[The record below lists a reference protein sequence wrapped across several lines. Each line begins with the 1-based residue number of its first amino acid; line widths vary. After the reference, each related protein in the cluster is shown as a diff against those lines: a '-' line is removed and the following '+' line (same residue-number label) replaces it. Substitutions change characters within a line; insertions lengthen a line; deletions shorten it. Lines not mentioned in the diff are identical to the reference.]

1 MSRALADPVLS
12 FTLQNNEEAFAMN
25 DMQKVEGAE
34 AVHVEETRVR
44 MDVALGKVSA
54 WGVEGA
60 WKVVEGIWALLS
72 AGQ

>member
-1 MSRALADPVLS
+1 
-12 FTLQNNEEAFAMN
+12 MN

-60 WKVVEGIWALLS
+60 
-72 AGQ
+72 

>member
-60 WKVVEGIWALLS
+60 
-72 AGQ
+72 

>member
-1 MSRALADPVLS
+1 
-12 FTLQNNEEAFAMN
+12 MN